1 MPTHTIEDVEV
12 EEVHAAEHDEHDA
25 DFTGEGFD
33 AGADGGDLVSHLQ
46 RETDEA
52 EVDEVEADDEEVID
66 GIGERSV
73 SRKHVDKEE
82 DAIPV
87 ERPPDPDC
95 EQDADGQVDE
105 VGGDEGVHRAS

>member
-1 MPTHTIEDVEV
+1 
-12 EEVHAAEHDEHDA
+12 
-25 DFTGEGFD
+25 
-33 AGADGGDLVSHLQ
+33 HLQ

-105 VGGDEGVHRAS
+105 VGGDEGVHRPPDIFERVQLCVLTKILSSEFLGRAGLAERGMPAHLVYNSSEG